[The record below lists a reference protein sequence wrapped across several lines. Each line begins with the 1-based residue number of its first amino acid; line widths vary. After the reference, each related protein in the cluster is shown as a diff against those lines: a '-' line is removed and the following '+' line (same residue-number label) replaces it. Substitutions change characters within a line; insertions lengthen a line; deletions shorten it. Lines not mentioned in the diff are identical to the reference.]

1 MCSIQFPAI
10 NQADARDRSE
20 SLKALLKHFNEN
32 RHHVTNPQ
40 GKQRVRQFILTTFL
54 DLGLKAWFEGFKPDY
69 PQVKTKQ
76 LKKITSWIKPF
87 HWNATSI
94 RSFFDI

>member
-1 MCSIQFPAI
+1 
-10 NQADARDRSE
+10 
-20 SLKALLKHFNEN
+20 
-32 RHHVTNPQ
+32 
-40 GKQRVRQFILTTFL
+40 LTTFQ
-54 DLGLKAWFEGFKPDY
+54 DLGLKVWFEGFKPDY

-76 LKKITSWIKPF
+76 LKKITQWIKPF